1 MTFREL
7 LERLAHRI
15 GHHQVPLNPVATEL
29 RGLVDSG
36 AVHYELITQIVTAIY
51 TGNRCR
57 RLADPVTRDA
67 TFEAL
72 EPIRL
77 AVLRSPK
84 TDVDAYALMDKIGAE
99 VARAFGVTRH
109 VAPEPDTE
117 PPAAGGQLL
126 TFRRR
131 LRFWR

>member
-1 MTFREL
+1 MNFRQLIETL
-7 LERLAHRI
+7 SRHI
-15 GHHQVPLNPVATEL
+15 GHHQLPVNPSASEL
-29 RGLVDSG
+29 RGFIDSG
-36 AVHYELITQIVTAIY
+36 AIHYELVTQIVTAIY

-84 TDVDAYALMDKIGAE
+84 TDVDVYRLMDAVCAE
-99 VARAFGVTRH
+99 VAH
-109 VAPEPDTE
+109 VFEKLQRRSA
-117 PPAAGGQLL
+117 PAAAAKPAGAQLL
-126 TFRRR
+126 SFKTR
-131 LRFWR
+131 LKTLL

>member
-7 LERLAHRI
+7 IEQLAKRI
-15 GHHQVPLNPVATEL
+15 GQHQLPVNTSATEL
-29 RGLVDSG
+29 RGFIDSG
-36 AVHYELITQIVTAIY
+36 AVHYELVTQVVTAIY

-67 TFEAL
+67 TFESI

-84 TDVDAYALMDKIGAE
+84 TDVDAHDLMERLCAE
-99 VARAFGVTRH
+99 VAHSFNTTQPSVSPVTG
-109 VAPEPDTE
+109 PETS
-117 PPAAGGQLL
+117 GGRLV

-131 LRFWR
+131 LRVR

>member
-7 LERLAHRI
+7 IEQLAKRI
-15 GHHQVPLNPVATEL
+15 GQHQLPVNASASEL
-29 RGLVDSG
+29 RGFIDSG
-36 AVHYELITQIVTAIY
+36 AVHYELVTQIVTAIY

-77 AVLRSPK
+77 AVLHSPK
-84 TDVDAYALMDKIGAE
+84 TDVDAYALMEKVGAE
-99 VARAFGVTRH
+99 VARIFKSTQPLVSPSTGPQTTGGRL
-109 VAPEPDTE
+109 VACR
-117 PPAAGGQLL
+117 G
-126 TFRRR
+126 R
-131 LRFWR
+131 LRTS

>member
-7 LERLAHRI
+7 IEQLAKRI
-15 GHHQVPLNPVATEL
+15 GQHQLPVNASASEL
-29 RGLVDSG
+29 RGFIDSG
-36 AVHYELITQIVTAIY
+36 AVHYELVTQIVTAIY

-77 AVLRSPK
+77 AVLHSPK
-84 TDVDAYALMDKIGAE
+84 TDVDAYALMEKVGAE
-99 VARAFGVTRH
+99 VARIFKSTQPLVSPSTGPQTTGGRL
-109 VAPEPDTE
+109 VA
-117 PPAAGGQLL
+117 
-126 TFRRR
+126 FRRR
-131 LRFWR
+131 LRTS

>member
-7 LERLAHRI
+7 FEQLAKRI
-15 GHHQVPLNPVATEL
+15 GQHQLPVNTTATEL
-29 RGLVDSG
+29 RGFIDSG
-36 AVHYELITQIVTAIY
+36 AVHYELVTQVVTATY

-67 TFEAL
+67 SFESI

-84 TDVDAYALMDKIGAE
+84 TDVDAHALMESICAE
-99 VARAFGVTRH
+99 LAHIFNSSQPFI
-109 VAPEPDTE
+109 APFVNSETTS
-117 PPAAGGQLL
+117 GQLL
-126 TFRRR
+126 PFRRR
-131 LRFWR
+131 LRIS

>member
-7 LERLAHRI
+7 IEQLAKRI
-15 GHHQVPLNPVATEL
+15 GQHQLPVNSSASEL
-29 RGLVDSG
+29 RGFIDSG
-36 AVHYELITQIVTAIY
+36 AVHYELVTQVVTAIY

-67 TFEAL
+67 TFESI

-77 AVLRSPK
+77 AALRSPK
-84 TDVDAYALMDKIGAE
+84 TDVDAYALMESICAE
-99 VARAFGVTRH
+99 VARTFNATQPFVSSATG
-109 VAPEPDTE
+109 PET
-117 PPAAGGQLL
+117 AGGRLV

-131 LRFWR
+131 LRIS